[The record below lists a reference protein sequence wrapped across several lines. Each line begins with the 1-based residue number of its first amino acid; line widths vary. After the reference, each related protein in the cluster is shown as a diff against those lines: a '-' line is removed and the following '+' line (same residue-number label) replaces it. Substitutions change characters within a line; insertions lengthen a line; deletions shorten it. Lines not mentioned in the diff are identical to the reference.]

1 MTNLHVVGSAKSVRV
16 SFPGGE
22 SYTGIVIA
30 RDANNDIAI
39 LALRGMSAKQEGFN
53 VNLGAQIEPGMAVHA
68 IGYPLDSGIGIV
80 AGQVSSAT
88 GLDQNIATAPINEG
102 NSGGPVIDAYGN
114 LVGIAQ
120 GGLVRRGVEAVRF
133 GTKIS
138 AAALALGQ
146 AKLTRRFS
154 IRVAKKQKRL
164 TSRAIFKNFYRY
176 VGKIEVQDA
185 SPAPHAEAPAP
196 ASGGGFG
203 NIARLERELV
213 ERKRRLE
220 KAKRAK
226 VLREEI
232 AKLKEQEDRLKA
244 RPRPRKN
251 PRPAAKP
258 PTCRAESATPNKSP
272 AKTARRWSTSP
283 LGGSSW
289 EIQSGIST
297 IFSGNAAI
305 ASENGIATKNRG
317 GKLIS
322 TVFTSTSTRSR
333 TRDSALRG

>member
-1 MTNLHVVGSAKSVRV
+1 M
-16 SFPGGE
+16 
-22 SYTGIVIA
+22 
-30 RDANNDIAI
+30 
-39 LALRGMSAKQEGFN
+39 
-53 VNLGAQIEPGMAVHA
+53 
-68 IGYPLDSGIGIV
+68 
-80 AGQVSSAT
+80 
-88 GLDQNIATAPINEG
+88 
-102 NSGGPVIDAYGN
+102 
-114 LVGIAQ
+114 
-120 GGLVRRGVEAVRF
+120 
-133 GTKIS
+133 
-138 AAALALGQ
+138 
-146 AKLTRRFS
+146 
-154 IRVAKKQKRL
+154 
-164 TSRAIFKNFYRY
+164 
-176 VGKIEVQDA
+176 QDA

-272 AKTARRWSTSP
+272 AKTARQCSTSP

-289 EIQSGIST
+289 ELQSGIST
-297 IFSGNAAI
+297 IFSGNATI
-305 ASENGIATKNRG
+305 VSENSIATKNRG

-322 TVFTSTSTRSR
+322 TVFYIDKYPVTNARFRASGMRPEKDHGSKFNGSSQPVVGVTWHQ
-333 TRDSALRG
+333 AKAY